1 MMHRLHGKVKIE
13 SLRDHAVRD
22 VESLQRLLATGVDA
36 RTDPH
41 HKDFYEVEDAGR
53 VFYIYLSPV
62 SGQVRL
68 AAIWHVKS
76 SPEAVRAARA
86 CCAA

>member
-1 MMHRLHGKVKIE
+1 MKNGLHGKMKIE
-13 SLRDHAVRD
+13 SLRNHPVED
-22 VESLQRLLATGVDA
+22 VETLQRLLAAGADV

-41 HKDFYEVEDAGR
+41 HKNFYEVEGAGR
-53 VFYIYLSPV
+53 VFYVYVSPV

-68 AAIWHVKS
+68 AAIWCANS
-76 SPEAVRAARA
+76 SPESVRAARA